1 MSKQKTYV
9 QSQMFIAAFLV
20 VKTKKKKGRDWWM
33 KKPSVAYPYT
43 GILSGN
49 EKEST
54 DHGTTWM
61 NTLSERSQSAKSHII
76 LYDSAY
82 MKGLEWTNS
91 ETESGL
97 VVVRVWEKGKMGYDC

>member
-1 MSKQKTYV
+1 
-9 QSQMFIAAFLV
+9 
-20 VKTKKKKGRDWWM
+20 M

-54 DHGTTWM
+54 DTWM
-61 NTLSERSQSAKSHII
+61 NQGNTLSERSQSAKSHII

-82 MKGLEWTNS
+82 IKGLEWTNS
-91 ETESGL
+91 
-97 VVVRVWEKGKMGYDC
+97 